1 MDEMGGTLN
10 TVAKD
15 VKFQIEFNPAN
26 VKGYRQ
32 IGYEN
37 RALADADFANDAVD
51 GGEIPH
57 HGLHAGPESLC
68 CRDNFVC
75 RRTHPPPKDPSIIT
89 LHCKLLRRKLS
100 LLEYLNNL
108 VVRLLC
114 EK

>member
-1 MDEMGGTLN
+1 MGGTLN

-51 GGEIPH
+51 GGEIGAGHMVTVLYEIVPAGSDFDVPAPSTNTDRIPIRQIHRRLH
-57 HGLHAGPESLC
+57 HKTLRISLIARGLY
-68 CRDNFVC
+68 R
-75 RRTHPPPKDPSIIT
+75 
-89 LHCKLLRRKLS
+89 
-100 LLEYLNNL
+100 
-108 VVRLLC
+108 
-114 EK
+114 